1 MPKSKIHI
9 YSALSYSFG
18 ENSYVAHIN
27 KSQDCV
33 VFDPGI
39 DTDQLFGLLFEKDL
53 TPTAILITHGHYD
66 HIGGIPALREKWPG
80 CPIMTSALEAKK
92 LVDPLLNLSA
102 KFAVPHIVPPADR
115 LLEPGE
121 EFEVAGIAIEV
132 LQVPGHSCGHLAF
145 LLRDTKPL
153 EIFVGDT
160 VFPGSIGRGDFP
172 DGDSNQLIEEIRSQI
187 LTLPDDTIL
196 YPGHGPKTT
205 VGREKRS
212 NPFLR

>member
-1 MPKSKIHI
+1 MPKSKTHV

-18 ENSYVAHIN
+18 ENAYIAYID
-27 KSQDCV
+27 KSKDCIV
-33 VFDPGI
+33 VDPGI
-39 DTDQLFGLLFEKDL
+39 DTDQLLGRLFEKDL
-53 TPTAILITHGHYD
+53 TPTAILVTHGHYD

-80 CPIMTSALEAKK
+80 CPIMTSAREAEK
-92 LVDPLLNLSA
+92 LVNPRLNLSA
-102 KFAVPHIVPPADR
+102 DFGVPHIVSPADR

-121 EFEVAGIAIEV
+121 EFEVAGIAIKV
-132 LQVPGHSCGHLAF
+132 LQIPGHSCGHLAF
-145 LLRDTKPL
+145 LLRDTEPL
-153 EIFVGDT
+153 EVFVGDT
-160 VFPGSIGRGDFP
+160 IFLGSIGRGDFP
-172 DGDSNQLIEEIRSQI
+172 DGDSNQLIEELRSQI